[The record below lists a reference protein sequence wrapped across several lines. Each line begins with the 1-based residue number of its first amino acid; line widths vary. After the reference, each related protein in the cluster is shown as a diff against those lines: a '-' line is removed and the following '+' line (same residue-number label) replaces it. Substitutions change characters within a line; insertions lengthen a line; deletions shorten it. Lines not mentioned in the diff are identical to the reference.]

1 MASAGPPSTF
11 TEKNVKPVTI
21 MGSIGTAMLWA
32 GWNENDLWMT
42 VAGGAILLLTTIFAV
57 WVFSSNQSLE
67 RSELPSN
74 EATESDSE
82 DEAAPG
88 APAVKSGEKWLRF
101 PHEPIRSLL
110 TVKSGD
116 TNKAPSD
123 DAVAY
128 LIGVQEYLAV
138 ELLEI
143 AGNIAKQQA
152 KSGDDSNLP
161 AISSSQVSQ
170 ALREDKELA
179 DVLDGNTDLL
189 LSCCSF
195 EPDEKSLNL
204 ILEGV
209 RGILKI
215 AHPHAKF
222 EEAAGRVVYEKTLL
236 ACYHVATCAKK
247 INNKT
252 EGKESNIGVHSKEVE
267 AGVSEIY
274 KGAILDHAI
283 SEGFKVGFPMQRD
296 K

>member
-1 MASAGPPSTF
+1 VP
-11 TEKNVKPVTI
+11 
-21 MGSIGTAMLWA
+21 
-32 GWNENDLWMT
+32 
-42 VAGGAILLLTTIFAV
+42 
-57 WVFSSNQSLE
+57 
-67 RSELPSN
+67 
-74 EATESDSE
+74 
-82 DEAAPG
+82 
-88 APAVKSGEKWLRF
+88 
-101 PHEPIRSLL
+101 
-110 TVKSGD
+110 
-116 TNKAPSD
+116 
-123 DAVAY
+123 
-128 LIGVQEYLAV
+128 QEYLAV

-143 AGNIAKQQA
+143 AGNIAKQQVHATHALRSICNFFFWKTQKA

-215 AHPHAKF
+215 AHPHAKI

-283 SEGFKVGFPMQRD
+283 SEGFKARLRYMQD
-296 K
+296 FD